1 VIGDPL
7 VLEGRTVRLEPLTP
21 AHAAALV
28 AAANDGELWRST
40 VTIIPTAATIEGY
53 LATAFKAKAAGQQY
67 PFVTLDRA
75 TGTVIGT
82 TRYLSIELA
91 HRKLEIGSTWIGASH
106 QRTSANTEAKYL
118 MMRHAF
124 EVLGAIR
131 MQFITD
137 ALNTQSRRAI
147 ERLGA
152 REEGILRNHMI
163 MPGGRYRDSA
173 CYSIVEAEWPDVKR
187 RLEERLA
194 R

>member
-1 VIGDPL
+1 VITDPL
-7 VLEGRTVRLEPLTP
+7 VLEGETVRLEPLLP

-40 VTIIPTAATIEGY
+40 VTIVPSAATIDAY

-67 PFVTLDRA
+67 PFVTILRA
-75 TGTVIGT
+75 TGAVIGT
-82 TRYLSIELA
+82 TRYLAIEPA
-91 HRKLEIGSTWIGASH
+91 HRKLEIGSTWLGASH

-124 EVLGAIR
+124 EVLHAVR
-131 MQFITD
+131 MQFMTH

-152 REEGILRNHMI
+152 KAEGILRNHMI
-163 MPGGRYRDSA
+163 MPDGRYRDSA
-173 CYSIVEAEWPDVKR
+173 CYSIVEAEWPEVKR
-187 RLEERLA
+187 FLEERLA